1 MSSNSLP
8 NQQQQFDDVVL
19 TIPDNRSPAEVK
31 IKNNISMIKMFDF

>member
-1 MSSNSLP
+1 MSSNTLP

-19 TIPDNRSPAEVK
+19 TIPDNRSPEEVK